1 MTFIKYYDLVTKV
14 FQNKQGQIKNDDI
27 NYYEK
32 DEFAILLDQIIR
44 KYLNNEKSLTNIE
57 KSSFITKYN
66 PFYSTENINFSNKR
80 DFDILDSFNLNDID
94 NDFVQYFKR
103 MGFES
108 IFKDKLPEYIKKIID
123 KIKTIKNFIPTIE
136 LINIDN
142 LDNKNLFLDILN
154 KKYESIIVNNIQN
167 LKSQDL
173 KEAID
178 TIVQITPKNYIYKK
192 AQKRLDFIE
201 NQIKNLDKSIIED
214 IFIEIINV
222 LYNKND
228 KENNSEEEKNNKEE
242 NSNEEENDKFD
253 ELRNYIIDEFS
264 KNMIILLTL
273 IV

>member
-1 MTFIKYYDLVTKV
+1 M
-14 FQNKQGQIKNDDI
+14 
-27 NYYEK
+27 
-32 DEFAILLDQIIR
+32 
-44 KYLNNEKSLTNIE
+44 
-57 KSSFITKYN
+57 
-66 PFYSTENINFSNKR
+66 
-80 DFDILDSFNLNDID
+80 
-94 NDFVQYFKR
+94 
-103 MGFES
+103 
-108 IFKDKLPEYIKKIID
+108 
-123 KIKTIKNFIPTIE
+123 
-136 LINIDN
+136 
-142 LDNKNLFLDILN
+142 FLDILN

-192 AQKRLDFIE
+192 AQKRFDFIE
-201 NQIKNLDKSIIED
+201 NQIKNLDKSIIAD

-228 KENNSEEEKNNKEE
+228 KEDNSEEEKNNKEE

-273 IV
+273 II

>member
-201 NQIKNLDKSIIED
+201 NQIKNLDKSIIEN

>member
-201 NQIKNLDKSIIED
+201 NQIKNLDKSIIAD

-228 KENNSEEEKNNKEE
+228 KEDNSEEEKNNKEE